1 MPAQLS
7 YKTLREENS
16 AEFIINKSRFI
27 GYGCPCETE
36 EEALA
41 FLARIRQKHKDATH
55 NCYAYI
61 IGLNSGIMRYS
72 DDGEPARPRLCAG
85 QQNRARRGRRGRDG

>member
-61 IGLNSGIMRYS
+61 IGSNRRI
-72 DDGEPARPRLCAG
+72 RLCRLPVLCVGLFPAPCLFIG
-85 QQNRARRGRRGRDG
+85 GMNRK

>member
-1 MPAQLS
+1 MAEMLS

-27 GYGCPCETE
+27 GYGCPCKTE

-41 FLARIRQKHKDATH
+41 FLSRIRQKHKDATH
-55 NCYAYI
+55 NCSPTS
-61 IGLNSGIMRYS
+61 SGSI
-72 DDGEPARPRLCAG
+72 PASCATATTESPAERPACRSSK
-85 QQNRARRGRRGRDG
+85 

>member
-1 MPAQLS
+1 MATQLS
-7 YKTLREENS
+7 YKTLRAENA

-55 NCYAYI
+55 NCYA
-61 IGLNSGIMRYS
+61 
-72 DDGEPARPRLCAG
+72 
-85 QQNRARRGRRGRDG
+85 